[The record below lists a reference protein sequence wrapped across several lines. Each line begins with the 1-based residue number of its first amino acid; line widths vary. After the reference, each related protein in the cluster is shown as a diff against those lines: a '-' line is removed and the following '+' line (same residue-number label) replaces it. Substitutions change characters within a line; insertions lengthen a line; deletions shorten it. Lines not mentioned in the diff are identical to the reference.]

1 MIKSKYLFLVLL
13 LLLNI
18 SGYSQQNDIAFLVKT
33 IKGCY
38 AGYLDKTTDETFDK
52 YIRQTIHTNG
62 TDTFHILAD
71 ICNYFRD
78 PHLSVTQPRQ
88 EAFIDSAHY
97 SDNLQKVMSYLSDK
111 RSRKDIYEGYWV
123 NDYNNCV
130 VALKKV
136 SKNRSVYNAYVVECE
151 NHTLPEGMV
160 SIQMKKLSDGIY
172 STEYYSPF
180 TARHAYIK
188 SKFRNDS
195 IFTTGYTS
203 KWRKLKNYT
212 NPILPSLPRYNEHVT
227 AALLDN
233 KTFLITIPGNSEE
246 NTKAV
251 DSIVKANLQALNNI
265 QTLIVDIRCNLGGT
279 VRTYAPLL
287 PYVYSQPIVRI
298 GGYRLCSQTLFEE
311 EEKDLIDFKTQN
323 SLDTARIAQKEKYVS
338 EIKNNIGKIILDEG
352 STYTLDSVKI
362 NPKNVAIIANYA
374 CLSAAEMMI
383 LDFKQSNKVMLFGET
398 TYGGLD
404 YLDNFGIEL
413 PSKKYTLNIASVK
426 RQIKRHQPLFDNIGI
441 KPDVFISDN
450 NKDWVKFVQKYY
462 SEVK

>member
-1 MIKSKYLFLVLL
+1 MKSNYLLLVLL

-18 SGYSQQNDIAFLVKT
+18 SGHSQQNDIAFLVKT
-33 IKGCY
+33 IKDCY
-38 AGYLDKTTDETFDK
+38 AGYPDKTTDETFDK
-52 YIRQTIHTNG
+52 YIKQTIHANR
-62 TDTFHILAD
+62 TDTFRALAD

-88 EAFIDSAHY
+88 EAFIDSGHY
-97 SDNLQKVMSYLSDK
+97 NNNLQKVMTYLSNN
-111 RSRKDIYEGYWV
+111 RSKKDIYEGYWI
-123 NDYNNCV
+123 NEYNNCV
-130 VALKKV
+130 VALKKI
-136 SKNRSVYNAYVVECE
+136 SKSRSIYNAYVVECE
-151 NHTLPEGMV
+151 TSTLPKGMV
-160 SIQMKKLSDGIY
+160 SIRMKKLRDDMY

-180 TARHAYIK
+180 TGRHAYIK

-195 IFTTGYTS
+195 TFTTGYTS
-203 KWRKLKNYT
+203 KWRKLKNYMD
-212 NPILPSLPRYNEHVT
+212 PILPSLPRYNEHAT

-233 KTFLITIPGNSEE
+233 NTFLITIPGNSEE

-251 DSIVKANLQALNNI
+251 DSFVRANLNLLNNI
-265 QTLIVDIRCNLGGT
+265 RTLIVDIRGNLGGT
-279 VRTYAPLL
+279 VRTYDPLL
-287 PYVYSQPIVRI
+287 PYVYTQPIVHI
-298 GGYRLCSQTLFEE
+298 GGYRLCSQMLFQE
-311 EEKDLIDFKTQN
+311 EEKDLIDFKKQS
-323 SLDTARIAQKEKYVS
+323 SLDTARIARKGKYVS
-338 EIKNNIGKIILDEG
+338 EIKNNIGKTILDEG

-362 NPKNVAIIANYA
+362 NPRNVAIIANYA

-383 LDFKQSNKVMLFGET
+383 LDFKQSSKVTLFGET

-426 RQIKRHQPLFDNIGI
+426 RQIKRNQPLFDNIGI